1 MSKYKCVKQHD
12 ITDCGAAC
20 IATVCLQYKKE
31 MTITKLRDMSGTD
44 IKGATALGIVETLN
58 KLGFDAKVGRVTND
72 IFDTKFTLPC
82 IARVITKEGLT
93 HFVVIHKIYKNSLLV
108 ADPAVGLHKIKKEAF
123 FNDFDGYIILCAP
136 TNEFIADKIKTKG
149 VFGRFIKLLFAQK
162 KLFVLAIIGS
172 IILTVLG
179 IASSFFSKILM
190 DEILPYNLKNQLL
203 IFCIGFGII
212 GIFNILLS
220 AARQHLLLHLSIKID
235 LPLMLGYFN
244 HIFALPMY
252 FFGTRRTGDILTR
265 FSDAGTIKNI
275 FSSIILSLIIDILL
289 TIVSG
294 IILFFMNKILFAII
308 AIITLINAI
317 LVYAFKKPYKTLN
330 TENMEKQAA
339 LNSQIIDSLKGIET
353 VKSFGVEDET
363 MDKLESRYI
372 SAIRTGYK
380 TSVLGNVQGTLSGFF
395 GNIGNIVLM
404 GIATLLVMNGEITL
418 GSMMAFMSLSSYFM
432 DPIGRLVSL
441 QMQIQ
446 EANIAMKRMSEL
458 YEIEEEQADNENLLG
473 DFDLNGDIEIEN
485 VTFRYGS
492 RQPVLK
498 NVSLTVRQGEKV
510 AIVGESGGGKTTLA
524 KLILGLWTPE
534 EGNIRINGFNIE
546 EVNKKLLR
554 RDIAYVPQNV
564 ELFSGT
570 IEENIK
576 LGKRD
581 ATYEEIKTACKKAGC
596 ADFIEKLPA
605 KYSTY
610 LEEAGANLSGG
621 ERQRLALARAI
632 IKKPKILILD
642 EATSNLDFISEA
654 QIYETLNNLDCT
666 TIIVAH
672 RLSTIRKSDKIY
684 VVDKNEIAEAG
695 TFNELINKDGIF
707 HKIWNSQIGEDTGIN
722 RTVGKVKE
730 KAAQNSKI
738 IKNTVNDTTEM
749 EYK

>member
-432 DPIGRLVSL
+432 DPIGRLVGL

-498 NVSLTVRQGEKV
+498 NVSLTVKQGEKV

>member
-12 ITDCGAAC
+12 VADCGAAC
-20 IATVCLQYKKE
+20 IATICLQYKKE

-44 IKGATALGIVETLN
+44 IKGVTALGIVDTLN

-72 IFDTKFTLPC
+72 IFNNKFTLPC
-82 IARVITKEGLT
+82 IVRVITKEGLT
-93 HFVVIHKIYKNSLLV
+93 HFIVIHKIYRNSLLV
-108 ADPAVGLHKIKKEAF
+108 ADPAKGLCKIKKETF
-123 FNDFDGYIILCAP
+123 FNDFDGYIIICAP
-136 TNEFIADKIKTKG
+136 TNEFIADRIKTKG
-149 VFGRFIKLLFAQK
+149 VFGRFVKLLFAQK
-162 KLFVLAIIGS
+162 KLFVLAVIGS
-172 IILTVLG
+172 IILTALG

-317 LVYAFKKPYKTLN
+317 LVYVFKKPYKTLN
-330 TENMEKQAA
+330 LENMEKQAA

-353 VKSFGVEDET
+353 VKSFGVEGET

-404 GIATLLVMNGEITL
+404 GVATLLVMNGEITL
-418 GSMMAFMSLSSYFM
+418 GSMMAFMTLSSYFM

-458 YEIEEEQADNENLLG
+458 YEIEEEQKDRNNLIQNFETKG
-473 DFDLNGDIEIEN
+473 AIEIEN
-485 VTFRYGS
+485 LTFRYGS
-492 RQPVLK
+492 RNPVLK
-498 NVSLTVRQGEKV
+498 NITLSIKAGEKI
-510 AIVGESGGGKTTLA
+510 ALVGESGGGKTTLA

-534 EGNIRINGFNIE
+534 EGNIKIDGYNVE
-546 EVNKKLLR
+546 ELDKQKLR
-554 RDIAYVPQNV
+554 QSVAYVPQNV

-570 IEENIK
+570 ITENLKI
-576 LGKRD
+576 GKSD
-581 ATYEEIKTACKKAGC
+581 ATYEEIKTACERSGC
-596 ADFIEKLPA
+596 AGFIEKLPA
-605 KYSTY
+605 KYGTY

-621 ERQRLALARAI
+621 ERQRLALARAL
-632 IKKPKILILD
+632 IKKPEILILD

-654 QIYETLNNLDCT
+654 QIYETLGSLKST
-666 TIIVAH
+666 MIIVAH
-672 RLSTIRKSDKIY
+672 RLSTIKKCDKIF
-684 VVDKNEIAEAG
+684 VIENGVIAEQG
-695 TFNELINKDGIF
+695 TYKTLINKNGIF
-707 HKIWNSQIGEDTGIN
+707 NKIWNSQMGESNKRKKQERAVSDI
-722 RTVGKVKE
+722 VKT
-730 KAAQNSKI
+730 QNAISDSDEI
-738 IKNTVNDTTEM
+738 